1 MPLQLHS
8 KLTKRSTTFAVLG
21 LLILTPFL
29 PFAALNATAQ
39 NAPAAAKAESKPALS
54 ASTASR
60 PETSNFRGS
69 YFEIKYPKDFTA
81 RPLDAKIA
89 KEANAATFTSPDGA
103 MAFYIYSPQWGGDP
117 PNIALDASKEV
128 EVSRKADKGKSSG
141 VEGKYT
147 WITIAAIDKSYTR
160 IYQDFLANDQSIHW
174 VIGMKYK
181 SDAVLQQY
189 KTQYAAFKA
198 SLKQLGD

>member
-1 MPLQLHS
+1 MLPRLYS
-8 KLTKRSTTFAVLG
+8 KLPKRSAIFAVLG
-21 LLILTPFL
+21 LFMLAPFGE
-29 PFAALNATAQ
+29 FNAIAQ
-39 NAPAAAKAESKPALS
+39 NAPAAMRGESKPAPS
-54 ASTASR
+54 ASKASA
-60 PETSNFRGS
+60 ETSNFRGN

-103 MAFYIYSPQWGGDP
+103 MSFYIYSPQWGGDA

-147 WITIAAIDKSYTR
+147 WISIAAIDKSYTR
-160 IYQDFLANDQSIHW
+160 IYQDFMANDQSIHW